1 MVEAL
6 AAVHVDVIE
15 ASIIPRD
22 QYRSDLNLEDLT
34 RYHRLANC
42 SRLPILVPTQKAV
55 KPWQVKYLKRAGAAG
70 ITIGAVVT
78 GLERTTFKEAISA
91 FRWAIDDLS

>member
-1 MVEAL
+1 M
-6 AAVHVDVIE
+6 
-15 ASIIPRD
+15 
-22 QYRSDLNLEDLT
+22 
-34 RYHRLANC
+34 
-42 SRLPILVPTQKAV
+42 PTQKAV

-78 GLERTTFKEAISA
+78 GLEKDTFKEAISA